1 MKALSLAVLASVGL
15 TGFAQA
21 ADVLPTTKTAPAP
34 ENCFAN
40 LWTYL
45 DSTAADC
52 PLSYGP
58 FTLYARST
66 PG

>member
-1 MKALSLAVLASVGL
+1 MKALCLAVLASVGL

-34 ENCFAN
+34 ENCFAS

-45 DSTAADC
+45 ELD
-52 PLSYGP
+52 G
-58 FTLYARST
+58 R
-66 PG
+66 